1 MAHVWIVYLIP
12 EHKEMENNVGLII
25 VMTEKNYWKTVPVST
40 VQIMKLLLKMVN
52 NVLKDCVSLD
62 KDY

>member
-1 MAHVWIVYLIP
+1 
-12 EHKEMENNVGLII
+12 MENNVGLII